1 MSRARLVHVTCKGML
16 IVITFVSFCLHSS
29 PPRTNP
35 FSATK
40 AWTDRGKKIYMT
52 SELSDILKWGKL
64 CFNTLFLWQLMTIK
78 ICNKVL
84 RYCEMWYKVFHMRT
98 IFYIMTLVEYYTLTT
113 SLGTVRPNILISRVR
128 RPYTRFL

>member
-1 MSRARLVHVTCKGML
+1 MSRARLVHVTRKGML

-64 CFNTLFLWQLMTIK
+64 CFNT
-78 ICNKVL
+78 
-84 RYCEMWYKVFHMRT
+84 
-98 IFYIMTLVEYYTLTT
+98 IFVA
-113 SLGTVRPNILISRVR
+113 VDDH
-128 RPYTRFL
+128 